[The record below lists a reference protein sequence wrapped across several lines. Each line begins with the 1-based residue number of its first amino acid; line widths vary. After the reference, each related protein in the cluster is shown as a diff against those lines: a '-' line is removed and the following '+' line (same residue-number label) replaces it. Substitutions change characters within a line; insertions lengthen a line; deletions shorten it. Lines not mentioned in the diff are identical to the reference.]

1 MTDMGT
7 CVIPFQTFLL
17 DLKYIYIAQL
27 LPIRTSNYNFHI
39 FKNIK
44 PHEFD
49 IWHMEHTQFTI

>member
-1 MTDMGT
+1 MTYM
-7 CVIPFQTFLL
+7 CPFQTFLL
-17 DLKYIYIAQL
+17 DLKCIYIVKV
-27 LPIRTSNYNFHI
+27 LPIRIANYKFHI